1 MAGDGAGRRGHD
13 DLRCWRLRGL
23 LAAAAAAAAG
33 AGGRLGPGLGALQH
47 LLQQRAEV
55 DRGRRSRLSSVL
67 LLFNA
72 SVLLLLG
79 RFDVYTLDD
88 PASLPAELPTD
99 LLGVERA
106 RDGHEIPLFIKGDS
120 IDVHLVCATQSI
132 TINNDHQHRSNC

>member
-23 LAAAAAAAAG
+23 LAAAAG

-67 LLFNA
+67 LLFHA

-79 RFDVYTLDD
+79 RFDVHTLDD
-88 PASLPAELPTD
+88 PASLAAELPTD

-106 RDGHEIPLFIKGDS
+106 RDGHEIPLFIKRDS